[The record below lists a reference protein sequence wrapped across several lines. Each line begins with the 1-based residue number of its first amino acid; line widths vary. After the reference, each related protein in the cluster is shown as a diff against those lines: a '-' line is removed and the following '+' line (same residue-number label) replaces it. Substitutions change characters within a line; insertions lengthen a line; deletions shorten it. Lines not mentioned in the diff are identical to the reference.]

1 MAQINFEG
9 LRELHDCVN
18 YLLDHCP
25 KTRESLSQ
33 QGQEKWMEQVSE
45 ASLRML
51 DICNISKDAMTLVKH
66 SLQDL
71 KLTLRGNESSDVN
84 EKIAAYNRYK
94 NKLKKETL
102 KCLNC
107 LKSMKGSSGG
117 GGGGRVAMPIE
128 QNLLFVAEVLKEVRR
143 VIVMM
148 VESLFSLGCIPWLE
162 KRSSKGPLSS
172 IFMIR
177 SSYWL
182 DDVWDETAV
191 QSASTRLEAAEIA
204 VEELEIELES
214 IFRRLIHTR
223 VSLLNILTSWIMF
236 M

>member
-9 LRELHDCVN
+9 LRELHDCAN
-18 YLLDHCP
+18 FLLDQYCP

-33 QGQEKWMEQVSE
+33 RGQEKWTEQVSE

-51 DICNISKDAMTLVKH
+51 DICNVSKDVMTLVKH
-66 SLQDL
+66 SLKDL
-71 KLTLRGNESSDVN
+71 QLTLRGNESSDVN

-107 LKSMKGSSGG
+107 LKTMKESGG
-117 GGGGRVAMPIE
+117 GGGRTAMPIE
-128 QNLLFVAEVLKEVRR
+128 QSLQFVAEVLKEVRR
-143 VIVMM
+143 VVVTM

-162 KRSSKGPLSS
+162 KRSSKGSLSS
-172 IFMIR
+172 IFTIR

-191 QSASTRLEAAEIA
+191 QSATTRLEAAEIA

-214 IFRRLIHTR
+214 IFRRLIQTR
-223 VSLLNILTSWIMF
+223 VSLLNILTS
-236 M
+236 

>member
-1 MAQINFEG
+1 MDQINFEG
-9 LRELHDCVN
+9 LRELHDCAN

-33 QGQEKWMEQVSE
+33 QGQEKWTEQVSE

-51 DICNISKDAMTLVKH
+51 DICTVSKDVMTLVKH
-66 SLQDL
+66 SFQDL
-71 KLTLRGNESSDVN
+71 QLTLRGNESSDVN

-94 NKLKKETL
+94 NNLKKETL

-107 LKSMKGSSGG
+107 LKNMKGSG
-117 GGGGRVAMPIE
+117 GGGGRVAMPTE

-143 VIVMM
+143 VVVTM

-162 KRSSKGPLSS
+162 KRSSKGSLSS
-172 IFMIR
+172 IFTTR
-177 SSYWL
+177 SSSSYWL
-182 DDVWDETAV
+182 DEVWDETAV
-191 QSASTRLEAAEIA
+191 QSATTRLEAAEIA

-214 IFRRLIHTR
+214 TFRRLIHTR
-223 VSLLNILTSWIMF
+223 VSLLNILTS
-236 M
+236 

>member
-9 LRELHDCVN
+9 LRELHDCAN

-33 QGQEKWMEQVSE
+33 RGQEKWTEQVSE

-51 DICNISKDAMTLVKH
+51 DICNVSKDVMTLVKH

-71 KLTLRGNESSDVN
+71 QLTLRGNESSDVN

-107 LKSMKGSSGG
+107 LKTMKESGG
-117 GGGGRVAMPIE
+117 GGGRAAMPIE
-128 QNLLFVAEVLKEVRR
+128 QSLLFVAEVLKELRR
-143 VIVMM
+143 VVVTM

-162 KRSSKGPLSS
+162 KRSSKGSLSS
-172 IFMIR
+172 IFTIR

-191 QSASTRLEAAEIA
+191 QSATTRLEAAEIA

-214 IFRRLIHTR
+214 IFRRLIQTR
-223 VSLLNILTSWIMF
+223 VSLLNILTN
-236 M
+236 

>member
-1 MAQINFEG
+1 MAQINFDG

-25 KTRESLSQ
+25 NTRESLSQ
-33 QGQEKWMEQVSE
+33 QGQEKWTDQVSE

-51 DICNISKDAMTLVKH
+51 DICNVSKDVMTLVKH

-71 KLTLRGNESSDVN
+71 QLTLRGNESSDVN
-84 EKIAAYNRYK
+84 EKVAAYNRYK
-94 NKLKKETL
+94 NKLKRETL

-107 LKSMKGSSGG
+107 LKNMKA
-117 GGGGRVAMPIE
+117 GGGRVAMPIE

-143 VIVMM
+143 VVVTM

-162 KRSSKGPLSS
+162 KRSSKGSLSS
-172 IFMIR
+172 IFTIR
-177 SSYWL
+177 SSYLL

-191 QSASTRLEAAEIA
+191 QSATTRLEAAEIA

-214 IFRRLIHTR
+214 IFRRLIQTR
-223 VSLLNILTSWIMF
+223 VSLLNILTN
-236 M
+236 

>member
-33 QGQEKWMEQVSE
+33 QGQEKCTEQVSE

-51 DICNISKDAMTLVKH
+51 DICNVSKDVMTLVKH

-71 KLTLRGNESSDVN
+71 QLTLRGSESSDVN

-107 LKSMKGSSGG
+107 LKNMKGSE
-117 GGGGRVAMPIE
+117 GRVAMPIE

-143 VIVMM
+143 VVVTM

-162 KRSSKGPLSS
+162 KRSSKGSLSS
-172 IFMIR
+172 IFTIR
-177 SSYWL
+177 SSYLL

-191 QSASTRLEAAEIA
+191 QSATTRLEAAEIA

-214 IFRRLIHTR
+214 IFRRLIQTR
-223 VSLLNILTSWIMF
+223 VSLLNILTN
-236 M
+236 

>member
-18 YLLDHCP
+18 YLLHHCP

-33 QGQEKWMEQVSE
+33 QGQEKWTEQVSE

-51 DICNISKDAMTLVKH
+51 DICNVSKDVMTLVKH

-71 KLTLRGNESSDVN
+71 QLTLRGNESSDVN

-107 LKSMKGSSGG
+107 LKNMKGNE
-117 GGGGRVAMPIE
+117 GRVAMPIE
-128 QNLLFVAEVLKEVRR
+128 QNLLFVTEVLKEVRR
-143 VIVMM
+143 VVVTM
-148 VESLFSLGCIPWLE
+148 VEALFSLGCIPWLE
-162 KRSSKGPLSS
+162 KRSSKGSLSS
-172 IFMIR
+172 IFSIR
-177 SSYWL
+177 SSYLL
-182 DDVWDETAV
+182 DDEWDETAV
-191 QSASTRLEAAEIA
+191 QSATTRLEAAEIT
-204 VEELEIELES
+204 VVELEIELES
-214 IFRRLIHTR
+214 IFRRLIQTR
-223 VSLLNILTSWIMF
+223 VSLLNILTN
-236 M
+236 

>member
-9 LRELHDCVN
+9 LRELHDCAN

-33 QGQEKWMEQVSE
+33 QGQEKWTEQVSE

-51 DICNISKDAMTLVKH
+51 DICNVSKDVMTLVKH

-71 KLTLRGNESSDVN
+71 QLTLRGNESSDVN

-117 GGGGRVAMPIE
+117 RGRVAMQIE

-143 VIVMM
+143 VVVMM

-162 KRSSKGPLSS
+162 KRSSKGSLSS
-172 IFMIR
+172 IFTIR

-191 QSASTRLEAAEIA
+191 QSATTRLEAAEIA

-223 VSLLNILTSWIMF
+223 VSLLNILTS
-236 M
+236 